1 MLKVNNLAFSYNG
14 RSVLSDI
21 SFEVSSGRIVALMG
35 ANGSGKTTLLRCLD
49 LFLKPERG
57 TIFLNGKSLESMT
70 SAQLA
75 RRIAYM
81 PQRCGIAGLTVFDSV
96 LLGRK
101 PYFSWSPSQKDLDLV
116 ESTLQRL
123 NLLDK
128 AFITLDRLSG
138 GELQKASL
146 ARVFVQEPVLL
157 LLDEPTSA
165 LDLKNRMEIM
175 TILREFIREKNV
187 TVLLS
192 IHDLN
197 DALRLA
203 DRFLFLHEGKILADE
218 TSFSLSESVLNRVY
232 GVPLELHTVSRSRM
246 VIPKGIL

>member
-1 MLKVNNLAFSYNG
+1 MLKVNDLAFTYSG
-14 RSVLSDI
+14 RTVLSDI
-21 SFEVSSGRIVALMG
+21 DFEVPSGSIAALLG

-49 LFLKPERG
+49 LYLKPDKG
-57 TIFLNGKSLESMT
+57 TLLLNGKPLGSM
-70 SAQLA
+70 SARQLA

-81 PQRCGIAGLTVFDSV
+81 PQRCAIAGLTVFDSV

-101 PYFSWSPSQKDLDLV
+101 PYFVWSPSRKDLELV
-116 ESTLQRL
+116 ESTLRRL
-123 NLLDK
+123 DLLDK
-128 AFITLDRLSG
+128 ALVTLDRLSG

-146 ARVFVQEPVLL
+146 ARVFVQEPELL

-175 TILREFIREKNV
+175 TILREFISEKKI
-187 TVLLS
+187 TVILS
-192 IHDLN
+192 MHDLN

-203 DRFLFLHEGKILADE
+203 NQFLFLHEGKILADE
-218 TSFSLSESVLNRVY
+218 TSCSLTESVLNRVY
-232 GVPLELHTVSRSRM
+232 GVPLELHTLSRNRM